1 MSGILETLG
10 YVIVAGTFAQMALG
24 LYGTWRRGYFERRSF
39 AAEARLFERR
49 VELSLRQAEAER
61 DLAVSSWSGF
71 RKLKVVR
78 KVREAEDVH
87 SFELTAHN
95 GRPLPLYLPGQFL
108 TFQFR
113 IPGQSK
119 PLVRCYSLS
128 DAPTDGGRYRISVK
142 KVPAPDGAACDP
154 GIVSG
159 YLNDLVNEGDI
170 LDVRGPTG
178 AFTCDP
184 AADHPIVLIAGGIGI
199 TPLLS
204 MLNALCNG
212 QTEREIWLFY
222 GVRNRE
228 HHAFAEHIAGL
239 RRLYPTL
246 HVVTCYS
253 QPTEACILGQD
264 YDRPG
269 WIDLALLKDVLPSTN
284 YVFYLCGPAPMMETV
299 AGGLRDWGVPP
310 EDIRVEAFGAATA
323 HRQPSERP
331 AAGAEAGVEIRFDRS
346 GKTLHWDGSAGS
358 ILALAEG
365 NGVALESGCRAGHCG
380 TCIVAIK
387 AGAVDYVAAP
397 AVVPEPGTCLACMAV
412 PRERLVLDA

>member
-1 MSGILETLG
+1 MLETLG
-10 YVIVAGTFAQMALG
+10 YVIVAGTAVQMVLS
-24 LYGTWRRGYFERRSF
+24 LYGTWRRGCLERRSF

-49 VELSLRQAEAER
+49 VELSLRRAEAER
-61 DLAVSSWSGF
+61 DLTVNAWSGF

-95 GRPLPLYLPGQFL
+95 GRSLPRYLPGQFL

-113 IPGQSK
+113 IPGRAK

-142 KVPAPDGAACDP
+142 RVVAPDDAACDP

-159 YLNDLVNEGDI
+159 YLNDVVREGDI

-178 AFTCDP
+178 SFISDP
-184 AADHPIVLIAGGIGI
+184 ASDQPIVLIAGGIGI

-204 MLNALCNG
+204 MLNAMCDG

-222 GVRNRE
+222 GVRNRGQ
-228 HHAFAEHIAGL
+228 HAFAEHIAGL
-239 RRLYPTL
+239 RQLYPTL

-253 QPTEACILGQD
+253 RPTESCVPGRH
-264 YDRPG
+264 YDWPG
-269 WIDLALLKDVLPSTN
+269 RVDLALLKNALPSTN
-284 YVFYLCGPAPMMETV
+284 YVFYLCGPAAMMETL
-299 AGGLRDWGVPP
+299 ADGLHDWGVPAN
-310 EDIRVEAFGAATA
+310 DIRVEAFGAATVR
-323 HRQPSERP
+323 RQPSERP
-331 AAGAEAGVEIRFDRS
+331 APAAEPGVEIRFDRS
-346 GKTLHWDGSAGS
+346 DKTLTWDGSAGS
-358 ILALAEG
+358 ILALAES

-380 TCIVAIK
+380 TCVVAVK
-387 AGAVDYVAAP
+387 AGTVDYPAEP
-397 AVVPEPGTCLACMAV
+397 AVAPEPGTCLACMAV
-412 PRERLVLDA
+412 PRGRLVLDA